1 VYIVSAFWE
10 FWLTKFS
17 LFKQHWN
24 SIVSSFSKP
33 LNFNSGMKQNNG
45 QSGQYLNTETIGMKP
60 KNNLTGPYF
69 KKELILADFR
79 LANLS
84 RDCSVIGRRE
94 VLTGKAKFGI
104 FGDGKEIIQMAL
116 AKQFKNGDWR
126 SGYYRDQTWMMAMGL
141 YDSLEF
147 FHQLYGNIDD
157 QFNSGSGGRVF
168 NNHFSVPN
176 INRDGTWRD
185 LTKQKNSSADISPTA
200 GQMPRLLGLAYAS
213 KLFRQNKDLKQFT
226 TLSLNGNE
234 VAFGSIGDAST
245 SEGYFW
251 ETINAA
257 GVLQVPMAVSIY
269 DDGYGIS
276 VPKKYQTTKGSISE
290 ILKGFETEKDKP
302 GIRIF
307 KGKGWDYPGLIKLYE
322 EGIAICREQHTPVV
336 FHIEEVTQPQ
346 GHSTSGSHERYK
358 SEERLKWEIEFDPI
372 RKMREWIHSLDIATD
387 EELDKIVVE
396 AEEEAKE
403 SRRKGWESFQTPI
416 KTERDALV
424 KIINDRSCKCTDKVK
439 ENSVDSY
446 TEELKQ
452 VASPIR
458 KDNFVTA
465 RKILRNICGTCL
477 KADNLNEELNGWL
490 KRNYADALKGYDSF
504 LYNETPTSVLNV
516 KPVAPVYSA
525 DSPEVPGRQVL
536 RDNYDKLFSKYPLLV
551 TFGEDTG
558 VIGGVNQSLEGLQK
572 KFGELRITDTGI
584 REATILGQGLG
595 LALRGMR
602 PIAEIQYLDYLM
614 YALQILSD
622 DLATTHY
629 RSAGKMVAPLII
641 STRGHRLEGIW
652 HSGSPMSMLINSV
665 RGVYVCSPRDMTRA
679 AGFYNTLLEGNDPAV
694 VIEPLNG
701 YRLKEKLPDNLG
713 EFKIQLGIPEILNPG
728 TDLTI
733 VTYGSTVKIA
743 IEAVKQLAL
752 HDISVELIDVQTLIP
767 FDKNKM
773 IVESLKKTNR
783 VLFLDEDVPGG
794 TTAYMMQ
801 EVLEK
806 QNGWQFLDSPPK
818 TLAAKEHRPAYT
830 TDGDYFSKPNAEDV
844 FDVVYGMMKEAVP
857 DKY

>member
-1 VYIVSAFWE
+1 
-10 FWLTKFS
+10 
-17 LFKQHWN
+17 
-24 SIVSSFSKP
+24 
-33 LNFNSGMKQNNG
+33 MKQNNNQTG
-45 QSGQYLNTETIGMKP
+45 HDLNTEIIEMKQIR
-60 KNNLTGPYF
+60 NQSEQYF
-69 KKELILADFR
+69 NKESILADFR
-79 LANLS
+79 MANLS
-84 RDCSVIGRRE
+84 RSLSIIGRRE

-104 FGDGKEIIQMAL
+104 FGDGKEIIQLAL

-126 SGYYRDQTWMMAMGL
+126 SGYYRDQTWMMAMGV

-147 FHQLYGNIDD
+147 FHQLYGNTDN

-168 NNHFSVPN
+168 NNHFSIPN
-176 INRDGTWRD
+176 INPDGSWRN

-213 KLFRQNKDLKQFT
+213 KLFRQNKDLQQFT
-226 TLSLNGNE
+226 TLSTKGNE

-257 GVLQVPMAVSIY
+257 GVLQVPLAVSVY

-307 KGKGWDYPGLIKLYE
+307 KGKGWDYEGLIKLYQ
-322 EGIAICREQHTPVV
+322 EGIAICREQHTPVL

-358 SEERLKWEIEFDPI
+358 SEERLKWEEEFDPI
-372 RKMREWIHSLDIATD
+372 KKMREWILSSEIATS
-387 EELDKIVVE
+387 EELDKLALE

-403 SRRKGWESFQTPI
+403 SRRKGWESFQSPI
-416 KTERDALV
+416 KIERDALV
-424 KIINDRSCKCTDKVK
+424 KIINDRSCRCTEKAK
-439 ENSVDSY
+439 EESVDSY
-446 TEELKQ
+446 TDELKR
-452 VASPIR
+452 VPAPIR

-477 KADNLNEELNGWL
+477 KSDNLKEELQGWL
-490 KRNYADALKGYDSF
+490 KRNYEDARKSYDSF
-504 LYNETPTSVLNV
+504 LYNETPSSVLNV
-516 KPVAPVYSA
+516 KPIAPLYSA
-525 DSPEVPGRQVL
+525 NSPEVPGRQIL
-536 RDNYDKLFSKYPLLV
+536 RDNYEKLFTKYPLLV

-558 VIGGVNQSLEGLQK
+558 NIGGVNQSLEGLQK

-614 YALQILSD
+614 YCLQILSD

-629 RSAGKMVAPLII
+629 RTAGRMIAPLII

-665 RGVYVCSPRDMTRA
+665 RGIYVCSPRDMTRA
-679 AGFYNTLLEGNDPAV
+679 AGFYNTLLEGNDPAI

-701 YRLKEKLPDNLG
+701 YRLKEKLPDNIG
-713 EFKIQLGIPEILNPG
+713 EFRLELGIPEILKEG

-743 IEAVKQLAL
+743 MEAVKHLAA
-752 HDISVELIDVQTLIP
+752 HDISVELIDVQTLMP
-767 FDKNKM
+767 FDRKK
-773 IVESLKKTNR
+773 IIIESLKKTNR
-783 VLFLDEDVPGG
+783 ILFLDEDVPGG

-801 EVLEK
+801 EVIEK
-806 QNGWQFLDSPPK
+806 QGGWQYLDSPPK
-818 TLAAKEHRPAYT
+818 TLTAKEHRPAYT
-830 TDGDYFSKPNAEDV
+830 TDGDYFSKPSAEDV
-844 FDVVYGMMKEAVP
+844 FDVVYQMMKEAEP
-857 DKY
+857 EKY

>member
-1 VYIVSAFWE
+1 LIKE
-10 FWLTKFS
+10 
-17 LFKQHWN
+17 N
-24 SIVSSFSKP
+24 IE
-33 LNFNSGMKQNNG
+33 MKQNNN
-45 QSGQYLNTETIGMKP
+45 QSEK
-60 KNNLTGPYF
+60 YF
-69 KKELILADFR
+69 NKESILADYR
-79 LANLS
+79 MANLS
-84 RDCSVIGRRE
+84 RSLSVIGRKE

-104 FGDGKEIIQMAL
+104 FGDGKEIIQLAL

-147 FHQLYGNIDD
+147 FHQLYGNTDN
-157 QFNSGSGGRVF
+157 QFNTGSGGRVF
-168 NNHFSVPN
+168 NNHFSIPN
-176 INRDGTWRD
+176 INPDGSWRD

-213 KLFRQNKDLKQFT
+213 KLFRQNKDLQQFT
-226 TLSLNGNE
+226 TLSVNGNE

-257 GVLQVPMAVSIY
+257 GVLQVPMAVSVY

-307 KGKGWDYPGLIKLYE
+307 KGKGWDYAGLIKLYE

-358 SEERLKWEIEFDPI
+358 SVERLKWEEEFDPI
-372 RKMREWIHSLDIATD
+372 KKMREWILSSEITTSD
-387 EELDKIVVE
+387 ELDNIALA

-403 SRRKGWESFQTPI
+403 SRKKGWESFQNPI
-416 KTERDALV
+416 KIERDALV
-424 KIINDRSCKCTDKVK
+424 KIINDRSCKCTEKAK
-439 ENSVDSY
+439 EETIESY
-446 TEELKQ
+446 AEDLKQ
-452 VASPIR
+452 VPAPIR

-465 RKILRNICGTCL
+465 RKILRNICGSCL
-477 KADNLNEELNGWL
+477 KSDNLKEELQGWL
-490 KRNYADALKGYDSF
+490 KRNYATARKSYDSF
-504 LYNETPTSVLNV
+504 LYNETPSSVLNV
-516 KPVAPVYSA
+516 KPVPPVYSS
-525 DSPEVPGRQVL
+525 DSQEVPGRQIL
-536 RDNYDKLFSKYPLLV
+536 RDNYDKLFTKYPLLL

-558 VIGGVNQSLEGLQK
+558 GIGGVNQSLEGLQK

-595 LALRGMR
+595 LSLRGLR

-614 YALQILSD
+614 YALQVLSD

-629 RSAGKMVAPLII
+629 RTAGRMIAPLII

-679 AGFYNTLLEGNDPAV
+679 AGFYNTLLEGNDPAI

-701 YRLKEKLPDNLG
+701 YRLKEKMPDNIG
-713 EFKIQLGIPEILNPG
+713 EFRLPLGIPEVLSHG

-743 IEAVKQLAL
+743 VEAVKHLAA
-752 HDISVELIDVQTLIP
+752 HDISVELIDVQTLVP
-767 FDKNKM
+767 FDRNKM
-773 IVESLKKTNR
+773 ILESLKKTNR
-783 VLFLDEDVPGG
+783 ILFLDEDLPGG

-801 EVLEK
+801 EVIEK
-806 QNGWQFLDSPPK
+806 QGGWQYLDSPPK

-830 TDGDYFSKPNAEDV
+830 TDGDYFSKPSAEDV
-844 FDVVYGMMKEAVP
+844 FDVVYDMMKEAEP
-857 DKY
+857 EKY